1 MKDEK
6 RETNE
11 QHVTRLKMQL
21 EDIIAQLKND
31 IPRVD
36 DPRVKVLFELS
47 AEVLGGVR
55 KAFTDYQEQKEE
67 AWR

>member
-6 RETNE
+6 REANE

-36 DPRVKVLFELS
+36 DPRVKVLFEVS

-55 KAFTDYQEQKEE
+55 KAFTD
-67 AWR
+67 